1 MKSFATLKKEARASL
16 KGKWTSFVLVTLLM
30 LILNGVLSLPSTITS
45 MYIPTAP
52 RLTGR
57 QCSP

>member
-45 MYIPTAP
+45 MVYPNSAQIN
-52 RLTGR
+52 
-57 QCSP
+57 